1 MEKLQLFFKRPSVI
15 HGLIAGALLFAV
27 KMVFLFAGNFDYR
40 YSPTFPMLSF
50 LPIYAAILI
59 SGKAERAIQGE
70 IYTYKRAF
78 FAALRTISIAV
89 VISILADKIALS
101 SSPQVL
107 NQVIEIERAQKLEI
121 FKALPNLYD
130 NSQKDFIMSNIHP
143 NNWLEI
149 IGKMIGLIF
158 SNGLLALIIVNSTKF
173 RKPKN
178 EWLNNNDTENS

>member
-1 MEKLQLFFKRPSVI
+1 MEKLQLFFKRPAVI

-27 KMVFLFAGNFDYR
+27 KMVFLFSGNFDYR

-50 LPIYAAILI
+50 LPLYAAILI

-70 IYTYKRAF
+70 VYTYKRAL

-89 VISILADKIALS
+89 VISILADKFALS
-101 SSPQVL
+101 TSPQVL
-107 NQVIEIERAQKLEI
+107 SQVIEIERAQKLEI

-149 IGKMIGLIF
+149 IGKMIGLII
-158 SNGLLALIIVNSTKF
+158 SNGLLALVIVNSTKF

-178 EWLNNNDTENS
+178 EWLNNKDEENS

>member
-1 MEKLQLFFKRPSVI
+1 MEKLQLFFNRPAVL
-15 HGLIAGALLFAV
+15 HGLLAGVLLFAV
-27 KMVFLFAGNFDYR
+27 KMVFLFSGNFDYR

-70 IYTYKRAF
+70 VYTYKRAL
-78 FAALRTISIAV
+78 FAALKTISIAV
-89 VISILADKIALS
+89 VFSILADKLALS
-101 SSPQVL
+101 SGPQVL

-121 FKALPNLYD
+121 FKALPNLYN

-158 SNGLLALIIVNSTKF
+158 SNGLLALLIVNSTKF

-178 EWLNNNDTENS
+178 EWLNSNDAENS

>member
-1 MEKLQLFFKRPSVI
+1 MEKLKLFFNRPAVL
-15 HGLIAGALLFAV
+15 HGLLAGSLLFAV
-27 KMVFLFAGNFDYR
+27 KMVFLFSGNFDYR

-70 IYTYKRAF
+70 VYTYKRAL

-89 VISILADKIALS
+89 LISLLADKVALS

-107 NQVIEIERAQKLEI
+107 TQVIEIERAQKLEI

-143 NNWLEI
+143 NNWMEI
-149 IGKMIGLIF
+149 IGKMIGLII
-158 SNGLLALIIVNSTKF
+158 SNGLLALIVVNSTKF

-178 EWLNNNDTENS
+178 NWLNNNDEENS

>member
-1 MEKLQLFFKRPSVI
+1 MEKLQLILNRPAVL
-15 HGLIAGALLFAV
+15 HGLLAGALLFAV

-70 IYTYKRAF
+70 VYTYKRAL

-89 VISILADKIALS
+89 LISILADKIVLS

-107 NQVIEIERAQKLEI
+107 TQVIEIERAQKLEI

-130 NSQKDFIMSNIHP
+130 NAQKDFIMSNIHP
-143 NNWLEI
+143 NDWVEI
-149 IGKMIGLIF
+149 MGKMVGLIF

-173 RKPKN
+173 RKDKN
-178 EWLNNNDTENS
+178 EWLNNKDTENS

>member
-1 MEKLQLFFKRPSVI
+1 MEKLQLFFKRPAVL
-15 HGLIAGALLFAV
+15 HGMLAGTLLFAV
-27 KMVFLFAGNFDYR
+27 KMIFLFSGNFDYR

-70 IYTYKRAF
+70 VYTYKKAF

-89 VISILADKIALS
+89 LISVIADKIALS
-101 SSPQVL
+101 SSAQVL
-107 NQVIEIERAQKLEI
+107 TQTIEIERAQKLEI
-121 FKALPNLYD
+121 FQALPNLYD

-143 NNWLEI
+143 NHWLEI

-178 EWLNNNDTENS
+178 EWLNNKDAENS

>member
-1 MEKLQLFFKRPSVI
+1 MEKLKLFFNRPAVL
-15 HGLIAGALLFAV
+15 HGLLAGSLLFAV
-27 KMVFLFAGNFDYR
+27 KMVFLFSGNFDYR

-70 IYTYKRAF
+70 VYTYKRAL

-89 VISILADKIALS
+89 LISLLADKVALS

-107 NQVIEIERAQKLEI
+107 TQVIEIERAQKLEI

-143 NNWLEI
+143 NNWMEI
-149 IGKMIGLIF
+149 IGKMIGLII
-158 SNGLLALIIVNSTKF
+158 SNGLLALIVVNSTKF

-178 EWLNNNDTENS
+178 NWLNNKDEENS

>member
-1 MEKLQLFFKRPSVI
+1 MEKLQIFFKRPAVL

-27 KMVFLFAGNFDYR
+27 KMVFLFSGNFDYR

-70 IYTYKRAF
+70 IYTYKRAL
-78 FAALRTISIAV
+78 FAALRTIAIAV
-89 VISILADKIALS
+89 FISIMADKIALS
-101 SSPQVL
+101 ASPQVL

-143 NNWLEI
+143 NNWWEI
-149 IGKMIGLIF
+149 IGKMIGLII

-178 EWLNNNDTENS
+178 DWLNNKDEEN

>member
-1 MEKLQLFFKRPSVI
+1 MEKLQMIFNRPAVL
-15 HGLIAGALLFAV
+15 HGLLAGVLLFAV
-27 KMVFLFAGNFDYR
+27 KMVFLFSGNFDYR

-59 SGKAERAIQGE
+59 SGKAERAIHGE
-70 IYTYKRAF
+70 VYTYKRAL

-107 NQVIEIERAQKLEI
+107 TQVIEIERAQKLEI
-121 FKALPNLYD
+121 FKALPNLYN

-143 NNWLEI
+143 NDWLEI

-178 EWLNNNDTENS
+178 EWLNNTDAENS

>member
-1 MEKLQLFFKRPSVI
+1 MEKLQLFFKRPAVL
-15 HGLIAGALLFAV
+15 HGLLAGTLLFAV
-27 KMVFLFAGNFDYR
+27 KMIFLFSGHFDYR

-59 SGKAERAIQGE
+59 SGKAEKAIQRE
-70 IYTYKRAF
+70 LFTYKRAL

-89 VISILADKIALS
+89 VISVMADKIALS

-130 NSQKDFIMSNIHP
+130 NTQKDFIMSNIHP
-143 NNWLEI
+143 NDWLEI
-149 IGKMIGLIF
+149 IGKIIGLIL
-158 SNGLLALIIVNSTKF
+158 SNGLLALLIVNSTKF

-178 EWLNNNDTENS
+178 DWLNNSDSENS